1 MRAAVAQSSSR
12 GPAPPDV
19 DLDLRRLH
27 YFVAVAETLSFSR
40 AATRVGV
47 SQQAISN
54 QVRRLEDEVGQ
65 PLFFRTTRQ
74 VELSPAGQ
82 VLLPPAR
89 SILEGVAEA
98 LVAARSIDPDP
109 RYRPWASPDAGGTE
123 VAAA

>member
-1 MRAAVAQSSSR
+1 MRSVATQSSTR
-12 GPAPPDV
+12 EPASPDV

-40 AATRVGV
+40 AAARVGV

-74 VELSPAGQ
+74 VELSPAGR
-82 VLLPPAR
+82 VLLPRAR
-89 SILEGVAEA
+89 SILEGAAEA
-98 LVAARSIDPDP
+98 LAAARSVGPDP
-109 RYRPWASPDAGGTE
+109 RYRPWASAGAGGTD